1 MPTPDAH
8 PVDLI
13 TAAACRIRIL
23 QRLLCGMNPDG
34 QHSLDAQDING
45 LYFILEDIYEP
56 ITQAARQLEDAA
68 N

>member
-1 MPTPDAH
+1 MTTPDAH

-23 QRLLCGMNPDG
+23 QRLLCGMAPDG
-34 QHSLDAQDING
+34 VNSLDAQDISG

-56 ITQAARQLEDAA
+56 ITQAARLLQDAA
-68 N
+68 H

>member
-1 MPTPDAH
+1 MTTLDAH

-23 QRLLCGMNPDG
+23 QRLLCGMNPEG
-34 QHSLDAQDING
+34 TQTLDAQDVNG

-56 ITQAARQLEDAA
+56 ITQAASLLEDAA
-68 N
+68 H